1 MTSSAALTPKTGSDI
16 ALDTNQAVA
25 LLNGTGTIGAWVA
38 AFTTI
43 YLPVPV
49 IGELYFG
56 AENSTRVIEN
66 RARVAKLRSRT
77 VPLPVSERTAEV
89 YARVRVELRR
99 LGRPIPGNDLWIAA
113 VCLEHDLTLATLDAH
128 FAVVPGLKVT
138 HP

>member
-1 MTSSAALTPKTGSDI
+1 MTSSAALTPKSGSDI

-25 LLNGTGTIGAWVA
+25 LLNGSGAIGTWVA
-38 AFTTI
+38 AFSTI

-56 AENSTRVIEN
+56 AENSKRVGEN
-66 RARVAKLRSRT
+66 RARVAKLLTRT
-77 VPLPVSERTAEV
+77 VALPLSEHTAEV
-89 YARVRVELRR
+89 YARTRAELKR
-99 LGRPIPGNDLWIAA
+99 LGRPIPSNDLWIAA
-113 VCLEHDLTLATLDAH
+113 VCLEHDLALATLDAH